1 LFHSFFRYE
10 ELLPEAAPDQTF
22 GENEEAFYLL
32 DAYNLFQRLE
42 IASEVVLNDLRS
54 PSSTT
59 SNAAILPRQMW
70 LLLRREIQKVVQNV
84 YTELL
89 IRGLPIPLP
98 LARTAISQEIRCL
111 EHSAY
116 RDVRDFVIFRS
127 MRHAVDHYS
136 HNFRSILL

>member
-1 LFHSFFRYE
+1 LINFFLRYE
-10 ELLPEAAPDQTF
+10 ELLPEAATGQTF
-22 GENEEAFYLL
+22 DENEEAFYLL

-59 SNAAILPRQMW
+59 ANAAFLPRQMW

-84 YTELL
+84 YTEMLL
-89 IRGLPIPLP
+89 RDLTIPLP
-98 LARTAISQEIRCL
+98 LARTAIPQEIRCL

-127 MRHAVDHYS
+127 VRHAVNHYF
-136 HNFRSILL
+136 HHFQSILH